1 MGAIGRRQRSALLA
15 LEVIVQDQFVVV
27 FGKDQV
33 KAGSLE
39 ISVEKQL
46 RVRNDNGIRR
56 SVRGARRN
64 RLDMDVRIGMRP
76 RPSAGKSGVEFAN
89 EIQRATAKS

>member
-1 MGAIGRRQRSALLA
+1 
-15 LEVIVQDQFVVV
+15 VVV
-27 FGKDQV
+27 CGKDQV

-56 SVRGARRN
+56 SVRGTRRN
-64 RLDMDVRIGMRP
+64 RLDMDVRIGMKAQAVGRQV
-76 RPSAGKSGVEFAN
+76 GVEFAN
-89 EIQRATAKS
+89 EIQSATAKS